1 MAKTYEELK
10 QENKKLKGQVISSLR
25 ELTQRNEQLMAH
37 QKDLD
42 DSITY
47 AERIQT
53 AIMPPKNYIDRVLP
67 ENFILYLPRDVVSGD
82 FYFVEELND
91 EVVFAAVDCTGHG
104 IPGALISMIGFNY
117 LHLAVADKGITQ
129 PSKIL
134 QYLDVGV
141 NERLRQTA
149 NESGVKD
156 GMELGLCTLNRKT
169 NVLQYAGAYNPMYII
184 SDNEISIIKP
194 DKLEI
199 GVNPDGVA
207 DDYTNHTLQLKKGD
221 SVYLLSDGFPDQ
233 FGGPKGKKFM
243 YKQLRDVLVE
253 LNDLTMPEQKKRL
266 LTIFHNWKGSEEQVD
281 DVLIMGVRVE

>member
-1 MAKTYEELK
+1 MKKSYEELLE
-10 QENKKLKGQVISSLR
+10 ENKKLKNKLIFSMR
-25 ELTQRNEQLMAH
+25 ELTQRNEQLIAH
-37 QKDLD
+37 QKDIN
-42 DSITY
+42 DSISY

-53 AIMPPKNYIDRVLP
+53 AIMPPENYINRVLP

-82 FYFVEELND
+82 FYFVEEIGD

-117 LHLAVADKGITQ
+117 LHIAVADKGITM

-169 NVLQYAGAYNPMYII
+169 KELQYSGAYNPMYII
-184 SDNEISIIKP
+184 SDGEMKIVKP

-199 GVNPDGVA
+199 GVNSDGVP
-207 DDYTNHTLQLKKGD
+207 DDYTNHIIQLKEGD
-221 SVYLLSDGFPDQ
+221 SIYLLSDGFADQ

-243 YKQLRDVLVE
+243 YKQLRDTLVE
-253 LNDLTMPEQKKRL
+253 LNNYPMKEQKEKL
-266 LTIFHNWKGSEEQVD
+266 LTIFQNWKGFEDQVD
-281 DVLIMGVRVE
+281 DVLLMGVRV